1 MRKHALD
8 SVDLELY
15 RNRLSAVAEEMGAV
29 LQHTG
34 LSPNITARRDFSCAV
49 FDADGGMVTHAAHIP
64 VHLGSTP
71 LSVRAAIDAL
81 DMGPGDVV
89 MLNDPFAGGTHLPDV
104 TVVAPVY
111 LSGPSGRSRP
121 FAYVAD
127 RAHHADIGGASPGSM
142 PLATEIYQEGFRAP
156 PVHLVRRGAIVPET
170 RSLFLANTRVPDERT
185 GDLEAQLSALRAG
198 QKRMIDLVAR
208 HGAFEITLAM
218 RELQAY
224 SARMVRR
231 FIRTIPRGKW
241 LATDFLDDDGFGHG
255 PIPIRASWRRLND
268 LLEVDFAGTAAQV
281 RGPLNTNLAVT
292 TSAVFY
298 VIASLVGREIPANR
312 GMMDPVRIRAPLGSI
327 VNCRFPAAVAG
338 GNVETSQRIVDVLLR
353 ALARALPERI
363 PAASCG
369 SMTNIALGGYDSA
382 RGRHFAYYET
392 VGGGAGAG
400 PRREGA
406 SALQTHMTNTLNTPI
421 EVLEAYYPLRVTRYA
436 IRRGS
441 GGIGLH
447 RGGDGIDRE
456 IEAVAK
462 LEATLLA
469 DRRIGSPTGI
479 AGGESGAP
487 GLDTTTSRRGSERI
501 PSKVR
506 LELEPGDRIRVRTP
520 GGGGWGR
527 SRAATPKKVRRRGA
541 RPSRARRGGA
551 RSPKDDA

>member
-1 MRKHALD
+1 
-8 SVDLELY
+8 
-15 RNRLSAVAEEMGAV
+15 
-29 LQHTG
+29 
-34 LSPNITARRDFSCAV
+34 
-49 FDADGGMVTHAAHIP
+49 
-64 VHLGSTP
+64 
-71 LSVRAAIDAL
+71 
-81 DMGPGDVV
+81 
-89 MLNDPFAGGTHLPDV
+89 
-104 TVVAPVY
+104 
-111 LSGPSGRSRP
+111 
-121 FAYVAD
+121 
-127 RAHHADIGGASPGSM
+127 
-142 PLATEIYQEGFRAP
+142 
-156 PVHLVRRGAIVPET
+156 
-170 RSLFLANTRVPDERT
+170 
-185 GDLEAQLSALRAG
+185 
-198 QKRMIDLVAR
+198 
-208 HGAFEITLAM
+208 
-218 RELQAY
+218 
-224 SARMVRR
+224 MVRR
-231 FIRTIPRGKW
+231 FIRTIPRGRW
-241 LATDFLDDDGFGHG
+241 SATDFLDDDGFGHG

-268 LLEVDFAGTAAQV
+268 ILEVDFTGTAAQV
-281 RGPLNTNLAVT
+281 RGPLNTNFAVT

-406 SALQTHMTNTLNTPI
+406 SAVQTHMTNTLNTPI

-441 GGIGLH
+441 GGDGLH

-456 IEAVAK
+456 IEAVSK

-479 AGGESGAP
+479 AGGEPGAP
-487 GLDTTTSRRGSERI
+487 GLDATTSRRGSERI

-527 SRAATPKKVRRRGA
+527 SRAAAPKKVRQRGA
-541 RPSRARRGGA
+541 RPSRARRGDA
-551 RSPKDDA
+551 RSPKGDA